1 MADTTTDTGR
11 AGQRRRTREAILA
24 AAASLLSN
32 GHTPSVGEVADAA
45 EVSRRT
51 VYMYFPTLE
60 QLLIDATLG
69 TVSRETVDAAID
81 AADDEDA
88 DGDDVQARVERMARA
103 VQRLSAATEQQGRTL
118 MRLTAMT
125 TADPDAR
132 LHPPR
137 GYRRVQWIE
146 RALAPLR
153 PRLDAEHFERLVT
166 SLSMVL
172 GWEALIVQ
180 RDIRGLSLAEAEDA
194 SAWAA
199 RALVAA
205 AVAEIGETKPARAA
219 ARRRSAKQG
228 RTGASKKRNS

>member
-1 MADTTTDTGR
+1 MPETTTDTGR
-11 AGQRRRTREAILA
+11 TGQRRRTRDAILA
-24 AAASLLSN
+24 AAASLLAA

-81 AADDEDA
+81 AADDD
-88 DGDDVQARVERMARA
+88 DDVQARVERMARA

-118 MRLTAMT
+118 MRLTAIT
-125 TADPDAR
+125 TENPDAR
-132 LHPPR
+132 VHPPR

-153 PRLDAEHFERLVT
+153 PRLDAPHFERLVT

-194 SAWAA
+194 SAWAS

-205 AVAEIGETKPARAA
+205 AIAEIGESKPARAPV
-219 ARRRSAKQG
+219 RRRPAKKA
-228 RTGASKKRNS
+228 RTDVVKKRSS